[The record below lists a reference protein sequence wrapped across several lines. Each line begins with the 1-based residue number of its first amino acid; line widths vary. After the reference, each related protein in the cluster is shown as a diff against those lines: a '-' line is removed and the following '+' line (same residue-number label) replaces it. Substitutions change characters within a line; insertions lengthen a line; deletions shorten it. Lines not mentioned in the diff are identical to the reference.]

1 MNDDEM
7 LVRASLEIAQQ
18 AIFDLKREL
27 HVTEQDRD
35 SWAQACAD
43 LENQRNDL
51 AAKLKDAAI
60 NMALLKLSYDS
71 LRTRNKELESLAE
84 AYFDRLGN

>member
-1 MNDDEM
+1 M
-7 LVRASLEIAQQ
+7 LLRASLEIAQQ
-18 AIFDLKREL
+18 TIFDLKREL
-27 HVTEQDRD
+27 RVTEQDRD

-60 NMALLKLSYDS
+60 NMGFLKLSYDS
-71 LRTRNKELESLAE
+71 LRNRNKELESLAE